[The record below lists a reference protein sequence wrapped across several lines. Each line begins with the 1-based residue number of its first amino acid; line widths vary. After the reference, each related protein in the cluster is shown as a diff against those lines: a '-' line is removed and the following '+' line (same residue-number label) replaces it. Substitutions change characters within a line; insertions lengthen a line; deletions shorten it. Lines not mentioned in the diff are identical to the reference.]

1 MEQLTKNQAVATSQ
15 EAVQNQNEPQ
25 LRDEN
30 AHNDKSVHGV
40 LNPTYQAGLRRDAV
54 QPDIEAERKKRD
66 EIEAGKSYCSRR
78 FGGATCDDKSAQIY
92 ARFDKN
98 DWRIQPAEFYRFQD
112 RKSGSAG
119 MPRPISYAVFCLKKK
134 KIKIAAFHATY
145 ETLNEKAHANRR
157 LPDHLTDAKNT
168 LHTPRTLCTE

>member
-66 EIEAGKSYCSRR
+66 EIEA
-78 FGGATCDDKSAQIY
+78 
-92 ARFDKN
+92 
-98 DWRIQPAEFYRFQD
+98 D
-112 RKSGSAG
+112 RKSGSPA
-119 MPRPISYAVFCLKKK
+119 MPRPISYAAFSFKQKKK
-134 KIKIAAFHATY
+134 TNHIAT
-145 ETLNEKAHANRR
+145 
-157 LPDHLTDAKNT
+157 
-168 LHTPRTLCTE
+168 

>member
-30 AHNDKSVHGV
+30 AHNDKSVHGVLNPTYQAGLRRDAVQPYIDTPPNKHAHNDKSVHGV

-98 DWRIQPAEFYRFQD
+98 DWRIQPAEFYRF
-112 RKSGSAG
+112 
-119 MPRPISYAVFCLKKK
+119 
-134 KIKIAAFHATY
+134 H
-145 ETLNEKAHANRR
+145 
-157 LPDHLTDAKNT
+157 DAEVNT
-168 LHTPRTLCTE
+168 FGYF

>member
-40 LNPTYQAGLRRDAV
+40 LNPTYPAGLRRDAV

-78 FGGATCDDKSAQIY
+78 FGGATCDDKSEVGRVGTSRACQQRPKLLKCSQINY
-92 ARFDKN
+92 A
-98 DWRIQPAEFYRFQD
+98 
-112 RKSGSAG
+112 
-119 MPRPISYAVFCLKKK
+119 
-134 KIKIAAFHATY
+134 
-145 ETLNEKAHANRR
+145 
-157 LPDHLTDAKNT
+157 
-168 LHTPRTLCTE
+168 

>member
-54 QPDIEAERKKRD
+54 QPDIEPEGKKRVK
-66 EIEAGKSYCSRR
+66 IKVGKSTCSD
-78 FGGATCDDKSAQIY
+78 GLAGATC
-92 ARFDKN
+92 
-98 DWRIQPAEFYRFQD
+98 E
-112 RKSGSAG
+112 
-119 MPRPISYAVFCLKKK
+119 KKLAK
-134 KIKIAAFHATY
+134 FIRALIKMI
-145 ETLNEKAHANRR
+145 
-157 LPDHLTDAKNT
+157 
-168 LHTPRTLCTE
+168 

>member
-98 DWRIQPAEFYRFQD
+98 DWRIQPAEFYRFHDAEVKD

-134 KIKIAAFHATY
+134 KNT
-145 ETLNEKAHANRR
+145 ANRK
-157 LPDHLTDAKNT
+157 HLQQILIQHKCIATIRPKT
-168 LHTPRTLCTE
+168 H